1 MDPTTVLWLL
11 VSSYVV
17 LKYLGYLGWCSVLY
31 LVYPKESTL
40 GRSPRV
46 LALWRL
52 LIGILV
58 GLPVSWFG
66 IHLTFGIN
74 FPYRWVAIMA
84 PVRWFEWSL
93 LTAIA
98 IGRGFEPIQ
107 LAVGMSGALRA
118 WQAGGVL
125 VSFATDAVIMATSGI
140 FFVALR
146 AMIC

>member
-31 LVYPKESTL
+31 LVYPKES
-40 GRSPRV
+40 
-46 LALWRL
+46 
-52 LIGILV
+52 
-58 GLPVSWFG
+58 
-66 IHLTFGIN
+66 
-74 FPYRWVAIMA
+74 
-84 PVRWFEWSL
+84 
-93 LTAIA
+93 

-140 FFVALR
+140 LFVALR